1 MTVTCWMAEIYMQ
14 EVRDLFR
21 KPGDSDEPMWTN
33 DDGTMQGITLISVR
47 DAKELRKA
55 FEFGI

>member
-1 MTVTCWMAEIYMQ
+1 MAEIYMQ

-21 KPGDSDEPMWTN
+21 KPGDPDEPMWTN
-33 DDGTMQGITLISVR
+33 DDGTMQGITLISVE